1 MWKNYSRKGHFE
13 KHVFSCTEIIPTMSF
28 SASNIDTYSY
38 ETIICSPSSSDK
50 LSTPQKQSRSV
61 ETQTSPKYDNF
72 DSDICSNICF
82 IEEPN
87 RTPETLVVLIIS
99 YHIHHLNLVLLLLT
113 VKCGHPI

>member
-1 MWKNYSRKGHFE
+1 MWKNDSRSGHFE

-38 ETIICSPSSSDK
+38 ETNICSPSSSSDI

-61 ETQTSPKYDNF
+61 ETQTPPKYYNF
-72 DSDICSNICF
+72 GSGICFNICS

-87 RTPETLVVLIIS
+87 RTPETLQW
-99 YHIHHLNLVLLLLT
+99 
-113 VKCGHPI
+113 C